1 MSKNTMSDDFIHF
14 VQKFS
19 LFTEEAKVQIVS
31 MTQKWNEEKKTEFM
45 SRIRSVSEKNQQL
58 KEDFGTFLL
67 VFNFSLAEL
76 AVNVKKRKM
85 ENADRDQAEEV
96 LNKLT

>member
-1 MSKNTMSDDFIHF
+1 MSDDFIHF